1 LTKEEIMERDWNGR
15 NGLLILRHADRPSLK
30 GLGERA
36 DEVAITEKGSLE
48 SRALGQAVG
57 QATAVVSS
65 GVLRARQ
72 TAQEIMMALGRAP
85 GSLRTFK
92 SLCRLSASEADR
104 VRYEDHKKRL
114 GWKAFVDAWID
125 GSLGDS
131 TSVLSS
137 HASVMGALRELMAP
151 DGVAQEGL
159 TIAITHDFYVHAL
172 LEMMSG
178 RRKWS
183 GSGIPTLAG
192 VYLDYDDA
200 RYLLKAY
207 GA

>member
-1 LTKEEIMERDWNGR
+1 
-15 NGLLILRHADRPSLK
+15 
-30 GLGERA
+30 
-36 DEVAITEKGSLE
+36 
-48 SRALGQAVG
+48 
-57 QATAVVSS
+57 
-65 GVLRARQ
+65 
-72 TAQEIMMALGRAP
+72 
-85 GSLRTFK
+85 
-92 SLCRLSASEADR
+92 
-104 VRYEDHKKRL
+104 
-114 GWKAFVDAWID
+114 
-125 GSLGDS
+125 
-131 TSVLSS
+131 
-137 HASVMGALRELMAP
+137 MAP